1 MKKIYTGEIKKLSI
15 KKLDPKPGALMNVA
29 YENVVIKKDALFYL
43 NFLGVP
49 ISLDHGT
56 KLLTYDEAVYYLQNG
71 LKVNPSLCHCLSCIY
86 QDQQLTFSH
95 EVTKEEFKQLVKSKK
110 EERRAEKRAEKNQK
124 RKGNI

>member
-1 MKKIYTGEIKKLSI
+1 MKKLYTGEIKKLSI
-15 KKLDPKPGALMNVA
+15 KNLDPKPGALMNLA
-29 YENVVIKKDALFYL
+29 YESMVIKKDALFYI

-49 ISLDHGT
+49 ISVDFNT
-56 KLLTYDEAVYYLQNG
+56 KLLTREEAVYYLQNG

-95 EVTKEEFKQLVKSKK
+95 EVTKEEFKQLVKSKR
-110 EERRAEKRAEKNQK
+110 EERKAEKRAEKNHK